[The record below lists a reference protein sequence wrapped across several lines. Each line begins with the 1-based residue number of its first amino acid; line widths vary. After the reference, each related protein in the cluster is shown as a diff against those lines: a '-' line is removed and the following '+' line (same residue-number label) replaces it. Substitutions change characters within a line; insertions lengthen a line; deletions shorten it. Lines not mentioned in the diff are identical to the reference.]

1 MAILDNKNVFSDSQ
15 AITATADST
24 NKVNVMPYIGRIC
37 PCEVYLSVKVVEDF
51 ATLTSLDIDLQQ
63 AATENGSYTSV
74 QKISAIPRATLVK
87 GYKAAF
93 RALPASAKSPWFKI
107 VYTVNG
113 SSATTGK
120 IFAAFTREETQKYE
134 AGLYI
139 DKGKTVA

>member
-1 MAILDNKNVFSDSQ
+1 MINDSKNIFSDKQ

-24 NKVNVMPYIGRIC
+24 SKVNTMAFMGKVRPGQLFIN
-37 PCEVYLSVKVVEDF
+37 VKVTETF

-74 QKISAIPRATLVK
+74 QKISAIPAATLVK
-87 GYKAAF
+87 GYKAGF
-93 RALPASAKSPWFKI
+93 RVPPSSMKSPWLKL

-113 SSATTGK
+113 SSATAGK
-120 IFAAFTREETQKYE
+120 IFASLNREEEVKME

-139 DKGKTVA
+139 NAGKTIA